1 MEGAS
6 WAEEEFRTLDL
17 GDVRL
22 NRRAARLVEALAAQP
37 GASIPKACGNEADT
51 KAAYR
56 LLSSEEVEP
65 AELRRSHAEATAER
79 ASGARRVLIAQDT
92 TSLDYTTRNS
102 LRGAGML
109 ESEHGR
115 GLMVHTALAL
125 DEAGV
130 PLGVLHQQV
139 WARDVA
145 QVGKRHTR
153 RERATE
159 EKESYRWVE
168 TIRACEQRLPLNVE
182 AWVIGDRES
191 DVFDVFALRRRPGLE
206 LVVRSAQNRRV
217 RSDAGGKL
225 REVVEGAPVAGKL
238 EIEVPRSRNRK
249 ARTAVLEVQYCRMEL
264 LPPTHHQ
271 ERKTLSPV
279 PVSVVRVRE
288 QGTVPEGEEPIE
300 WVLVTSVPVA
310 SLAEAVE
317 IVKAYAQRWKVERYH
332 YVLKS
337 GCRIEDLQ
345 LEHASRIERALAL
358 YNVVAWRLLR
368 LTYWARAKPEQP
380 CTVALAEDEWKALW
394 LIGAAKPLPKQ
405 VPKLSEA
412 VRLIAKLGGF
422 QGRKGDGE
430 PGVQSL
436 WWGFRRLM
444 DFTLAY
450 RRLSTGLMGN
460 G

>member
-1 MEGAS
+1 MES
-6 WAEEEFRTLDL
+6 WAAEEFRTLRL

-22 NRRAARLVEALAAQP
+22 NRRAAKLAEALAMQP

-56 LLSSEEVEP
+56 LLSSEDVDP
-65 AELRRSHAEATAER
+65 AEIRRAHAEATVER
-79 ASGARRVLIAQDT
+79 VREAQRVLIPQDT
-92 TSLDYTTRNS
+92 TSLDYTSRSS

-109 ESEHGR
+109 ESENGR
-115 GLMVHTALAL
+115 GLMVHSAMAVST
-125 DEAGV
+125 EGV
-130 PLGVLHQQV
+130 PLGLLHQQV
-139 WARDVA
+139 WARDPEE
-145 QVGKRHTR
+145 VGKRHTR
-153 RERATE
+153 RERPTQ
-159 EKESYRWVE
+159 EKESHRWVE
-168 TIRACEQRLPLNVE
+168 TIRACEQILPLQVE

-191 DVFDVFALRRRPGLE
+191 DIFDVFALRRRPGLE

-217 RSDAGGKL
+217 RSDAGKKL
-225 REVVEGAPVAGKL
+225 REVVEAAPVVGKL
-238 EIEVPRSRNRK
+238 EIKVPRSRKRK
-249 ARTAVLEVQYCRMEL
+249 GRTAVLEVQHCRMEL
-264 LPPTHHQ
+264 LPPTNHLD
-271 ERKTLSPV
+271 RRTLSPV

-288 QGTVPEGEEPIE
+288 QGTTVPAGEEPIE
-300 WVLVTSVPVA
+300 WVLVTSVYVGSSA
-310 SLAEAVE
+310 SAVE

-368 LTYWARAKPEQP
+368 LTYWSRAEPDQP
-380 CTVALAEDEWKALW
+380 CTAVLEEDEWKALW
-394 LIGAAKPLPKQ
+394 VIGASKPLPKQ
-405 VPKLSEA
+405 PPKLCDA
-412 VRLIAKLGGF
+412 VRMIAKLGGF
-422 QGRKGDGE
+422 QGRKNDGE

-450 RRLSTGLMGN
+450 RRLTHGFVGN